1 MKYETTIQF
10 RNNLS
15 RDINYLYFIRLQSS
29 QYPVPEFDLG
39 HELQQALGPEVSLTS
54 TLTST
59 RPHSSLS
66 DFPLPGYMS
75 GTSSRPPSRPGE
87 MYLPLPRPQHGF
99 VPYGDRPR
107 DQNVEVIEVQTVGK
121 SVILVN

>member
-1 MKYETTIQF
+1 M
-10 RNNLS
+10 
-15 RDINYLYFIRLQSS
+15 
-29 QYPVPEFDLG
+29 PEFDLG

-99 VPYGDRPR
+99 VPYGDRPQ

-121 SVILVN
+121 SGVGLRTGCFAIAIKILIWTRVQAISPNFIPRS

>member
-1 MKYETTIQF
+1 M
-10 RNNLS
+10 
-15 RDINYLYFIRLQSS
+15 
-29 QYPVPEFDLG
+29 PEFDLG

-121 SVILVN
+121 SGVGLKTGFFGLLRICNAIKIQNGQECKL